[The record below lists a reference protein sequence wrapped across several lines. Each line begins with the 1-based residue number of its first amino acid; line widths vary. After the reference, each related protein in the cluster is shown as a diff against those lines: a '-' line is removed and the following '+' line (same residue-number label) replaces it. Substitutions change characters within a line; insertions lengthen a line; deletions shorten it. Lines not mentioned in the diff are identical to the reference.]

1 MSEFKSVDELKEA
14 VGKSSKMTEAS
25 LTKCSLIDADCF
37 ALAPF
42 LANNKTLTSLDLS
55 GNKIGNDG
63 CLSLAKAL
71 GKLTNVKKRE
81 NTMSKLWKNGQTNPS
96 IPLSG
101 RILCQRSQ
109 EYDVGENCAV
119 AECYS

>member
-1 MSEFKSVDELKEA
+1 M
-14 VGKSSKMTEAS
+14 
-25 LTKCSLIDADCF
+25 DADAQ

-71 GKLTNVKKRE
+71 GKLYRTNVKKKME
-81 NTMSKLWKNGQTNPS
+81 THSAANFGKN
-96 IPLSG
+96 
-101 RILCQRSQ
+101 
-109 EYDVGENCAV
+109 
-119 AECYS
+119 

>member
-1 MSEFKSVDELKEA
+1 MDTLIYSV
-14 VGKSSKMTEAS
+14 
-25 LTKCSLIDADCF
+25 TKCSLMDADAQ

-71 GKLTNVKKRE
+71 GKLYRTNVKK
-81 NTMSKLWKNGQTNPS
+81 NGKPLCCKLWEKLTIVTTI
-96 IPLSG
+96 IPFGLVG
-101 RILCQRSQ
+101 FLCQRSQ
-109 EYDVGENCAV
+109 EYDVRENCAV